1 MSKTEEPR
9 TLNITG
15 SPVTTSI
22 VPLYTIRQSSCFI
35 WKPKED
41 ITAFEIAEL
50 LPFITSPSS
59 LQMADRNASYMRHF
73 EIYDPKP

>member
-1 MSKTEEPR
+1 MSKTEKY
-9 TLNITG
+9 TLDTTG
-15 SPVTTSI
+15 TAATSFTDTPPI
-22 VPLYTIRQSSCFI
+22 WLRKPLRFI